1 MSKLVASKILQTFEM
16 DEAVYIGANLNFKTV
31 FSRISVDEIFELKE
45 AIRLLQ
51 DIGFLTKDRK
61 LTDGG
66 VAFISAQIHI

>member
-1 MSKLVASKILQTFEM
+1 MSKLVASKILQSFEM

-51 DIGFLTKDRK
+51 DMGFLTIDRK
-61 LTDGG
+61 LTDGA
-66 VAFISAQIHI
+66 VAFIEEQNQI

>member
-1 MSKLVASKILQTFEM
+1 MSKLVASKILQTFVT

-31 FSRISVDEIFELKE
+31 FSGISVDEIFELKE

-61 LTDGG
+61 LTDGA
-66 VAFISAQIHI
+66 VAFIEEQNQI